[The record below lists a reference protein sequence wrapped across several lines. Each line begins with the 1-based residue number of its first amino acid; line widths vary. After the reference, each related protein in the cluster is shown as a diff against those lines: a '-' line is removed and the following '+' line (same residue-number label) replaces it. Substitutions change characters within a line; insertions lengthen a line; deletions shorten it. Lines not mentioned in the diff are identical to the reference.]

1 LWSCVTWLRKRARF
15 SGFFGPSLISG
26 EGPFCA
32 IIVQKV
38 ESPPSPATAAVRTT
52 YSSQPDREMSN
63 KGDDN
68 VPLMENKDP
77 ESQEEEEP
85 VELRPLPIR
94 AAHALLNTLFLL
106 FGKEYGW
113 AGFCYLTLAT
123 VCSVT
128 TSIYTSWLG
137 GCIVMM
143 VFFASVFC
151 FAGYQAVS
159 GRYELARPLLLAGM
173 AMFLTCILGGHFF
186 REWSLHAGSELFD
199 GISLADMPG
208 KTKGYSKNAVFFW
221 KDGAVDTTR
230 QGEYKLCKD
239 KLPVV
244 GTCVYDY
251 FCVAPIK
258 AQGDDSTV
266 VKAWAGILSHV
277 ECQDRTFLT
286 SEERLQWGDDARA
299 GLGIVRNKHWNSAI
313 ANALNTTATEVAG
326 APLVE
331 WTGDPMQQERE
342 AWNTAWSVE
351 CGIFGGYLVLLM
363 AYSVTMGYSAEA
375 YPTSR
380 KILDP
385 NAKPLPS
392 RRKLTPKT

>member
-1 LWSCVTWLRKRARF
+1 
-15 SGFFGPSLISG
+15 
-26 EGPFCA
+26 
-32 IIVQKV
+32 
-38 ESPPSPATAAVRTT
+38 
-52 YSSQPDREMSN
+52 MSN

-258 AQGDDSTV
+258 AQGGRLYCRQGVGGYPVSRRVPRQDLSYFRGEVAVGRRRPRGAWDRAQQALELGNRQCSQHDGHGGRRGTSGTV
-266 VKAWAGILSHV
+266 DGRSDAAGEGGVEHGMERRVRDLRGLPRAPHGVQRHDGILCRGIPHV
-277 ECQDRTFLT
+277 AQD
-286 SEERLQWGDDARA
+286 S
-299 GLGIVRNKHWNSAI
+299 
-313 ANALNTTATEVAG
+313 
-326 APLVE
+326 
-331 WTGDPMQQERE
+331 
-342 AWNTAWSVE
+342 
-351 CGIFGGYLVLLM
+351 
-363 AYSVTMGYSAEA
+363 
-375 YPTSR
+375 
-380 KILDP
+380 
-385 NAKPLPS
+385 
-392 RRKLTPKT
+392 